1 MTLHRLEVFLTVA
14 KHLSVTRAAREL
26 HVSQSAVS
34 QEMKLLQD
42 DHGAVFLKR
51 RPRGVELTA
60 DGKAFRREVESILS
74 RMRDLKTKHASTVLN
89 RRAKS

>member
-26 HVSQSAVS
+26 HVTQSAVS
-34 QEMKLLQD
+34 QEMKLLQN

-51 RPRGVELTA
+51 KSRGVELTA
-60 DGKAFRREVESILS
+60 DGTAFRREVESILS
-74 RMRDLKTKHASTVLN
+74 RMRALKTKHAFTVSS
-89 RRAKS
+89 RRPKS